1 MRGLLRRI
9 GARTGI
15 ALGLVVAIVVVLTW
29 AQFAGRPHPTAPT
42 YRGDGTVPTV
52 AATVGADGV
61 DTTEPTTYPD
71 DASVLAAATA
81 FATAWLS
88 RTLPSQ
94 QWLDGMR
101 PYATTD
107 LIGRLA
113 GVDPADVPESATL
126 GRATIQQRS
135 GGYANVVI
143 PIGTGDALSLD
154 LVVQDGHWV
163 VATLDRETG

>member
-9 GARTGI
+9 GARTGV
-15 ALGLVVAIVVVLTW
+15 ALGLVVAIVVVLAW
-29 AQFAGRPHPTAPT
+29 ARFAGGPHRTTPN

-61 DTTEPTTYPD
+61 DTTEPATYPD
-71 DASVLAAATA
+71 DAAVLAAANG

-88 RTLPSQ
+88 RSLPAQ

-126 GRATIQQRS
+126 GQATIQQRS
-135 GGYANVVI
+135 GVYANVVL
-143 PIGTGDALSLD
+143 PIGTGDALNLD
-154 LVVQDGHWV
+154 LVVQGGHWV